1 MQAAGI
7 GALAVGCATKAFLAL
22 RHLRR
27 EFGWQVYRALGDDP
41 KMQRM
46 FLHRQLLFVLVVL
59 AGFSFFQVWLLRAAA
74 AALAGPRAIG
84 WVEIAV
90 TAVVC
95 MATLCVT
102 LSAAVH
108 EAAWSMYACVGVYAC
123 APAYIVYKL
132 VVAATGQHLDRS
144 EVSAHNAS
152 SRCMIVL
159 LGALLVLD
167 VALALVS
174 LVVARGFGRGLRQ
187 QLRHFHTLSRS
198 PVDLESGVYVGHD
211 ADSPS
216 RPSPDGQGQ
225 ADHASSGTG
234 PSQRTVGSVLSWMAA
249 NTKESVRESWL
260 LFRAFF
266 CGLGVADEPEAT
278 ETGEAAETAEIA
290 DTPSTQPTLQL
301 YHSMPKFSAMA
312 LHDIFG
318 PACSAS
324 LQGSQDLSVAGE
336 CRRSSES
343 TECGSLCFGDMSVS
357 DPDLPRLGSYGSF
370 HPDARPDTPVT
381 LELLLS
387 VEELNTINGELAV
400 AASASTINRSFI
412 GGGLA
417 ACAGSPAPSW
427 SLVSTAS
434 CRTSIGWVSNSVLS
448 SARQALAGERPR
460 GPFYV
465 SSFVDEFS
473 LHASTQS
480 PLALRVACPDDISIC
495 SDDSRSALQ
504 FSAGSGG
511 EVPPADDTQ
520 EDAADNASAVSQTP
534 PLPLA

>member
-1 MQAAGI
+1 MSSRSTARALPLPRSGRWSWPSKTFLAITAVQTATNLALEACLMAYICWGSFTPAQSLIYLVYGGGCIAAQVAALLLAAVALHARSAPLVVTSTALDMLLVALRSALLVQVGAYDRVVAMQAAGI

-167 VALALVS
+167 AALALVS

-324 LQGSQDLSVAGE
+324 LQGSQDLSAAGE

-387 VEELNTINGELAV
+387 IEELNTINGELAV
-400 AASASTINRSFI
+400 AASASTINRSFV
-412 GGGLA
+412 GG
-417 ACAGSPAPSW
+417 
-427 SLVSTAS
+427 
-434 CRTSIGWVSNSVLS
+434 
-448 SARQALAGERPR
+448 
-460 GPFYV
+460 
-465 SSFVDEFS
+465 
-473 LHASTQS
+473 
-480 PLALRVACPDDISIC
+480 
-495 SDDSRSALQ
+495 
-504 FSAGSGG
+504 
-511 EVPPADDTQ
+511 
-520 EDAADNASAVSQTP
+520 
-534 PLPLA
+534 